1 MKLKIA
7 RLLSSYF
14 MIQSILLIALTVF
27 FKLPKYSLYAFFLF
41 NFLWHLVIYFFLV
54 SNTESFY
61 KTETHEKLY
70 DINLANCISLFR
82 ASAVMPIGFL
92 IWHSQ
97 NRSILLW
104 AVGYSILIFLSDALD
119 GFVARTHHE
128 TTQLGKMIDSMSDY
142 ALLIFMSALFYEMKI
157 LPLWFFIL
165 LFIRFFIQAYG
176 MVKFLALGFPMKPQS
191 SIGGKITIASTMFLY
206 FFALISML
214 LRIELFTKLVGIF
227 TIVCAILI
235 FVFLFEKL
243 FLFFKHWKSYKQEKR
258 QA

>member
-1 MKLKIA
+1 
-7 RLLSSYF
+7 
-14 MIQSILLIALTVF
+14 
-27 FKLPKYSLYAFFLF
+27 
-41 NFLWHLVIYFFLV
+41 
-54 SNTESFY
+54 
-61 KTETHEKLY
+61 
-70 DINLANCISLFR
+70 
-82 ASAVMPIGFL
+82 
-92 IWHSQ
+92 
-97 NRSILLW
+97 
-104 AVGYSILIFLSDALD
+104 
-119 GFVARTHHE
+119 
-128 TTQLGKMIDSMSDY
+128 
-142 ALLIFMSALFYEMKI
+142 
-157 LPLWFFIL
+157 
-165 LFIRFFIQAYG
+165 